1 MRFLFFQALLELA
14 RHDYFLL
21 RNDFAALHTKVHL
34 LPVANRRVQL
44 DASQQI
50 CRSVAEACTWYPKES
65 LCLQR
70 SSVAVILLRRY
81 GIPAEMVIGAQRSP
95 LRAHAWVEVEGRVIN
110 DRPEVQAAYLVV
122 DRC

>member
-34 LPVANRRVQL
+34 LPVADRKAEL
-44 DASQQI
+44 GAPEQI
-50 CRSVAEACTWYPKES
+50 CRSIACACTWYPKQPLS
-65 LCLQR
+65 LQR
-70 SSVAVILLRRY
+70 SSVAVTLLRRY
-81 GIPAEMVIGAQRSP
+81 GISADMVIGAQRSP
-95 LRAHAWVEVEGRVIN
+95 LGARAWVEVEGRVIN